1 MNVGTLMVI
10 AYPVALLLGSLLGF
24 LLKPK
29 VPAWLGLVVSGLL
42 ILGWVAGSY
51 TPEVS
56 PAVAWIIGL
65 VAFAVI
71 GFFYPIFGWFVGFE
85 PWFARRI
92 AFRAQRS
99 ISGLVVRLGLISIA
113 LGVAVME
120 IALSIVFG
128 FQDEI
133 HQKVIGFGG
142 HLTVGNLFQEYEN
155 ERDPLPR
162 YGDYIHEIEAMPEVV
177 NIQPFATKPALIR
190 SKSDQEGVFLKGVD
204 STFNWQFFSRYIK
217 QGTLPDLSK
226 GLKES
231 NEILISER
239 LSQLLDVHIGEKIL
253 AYFYEEKMRVRQ
265 LVVTGTYETGM
276 EEFDLLRVICDL
288 RMVQRIWGWN
298 EDEVEG
304 FEVNLK
310 SLDDLYEAQRE
321 VNYILPTDYECRT
334 VTQMYPEIFEWVEL
348 QHQNVWFIL
357 ALMIIISI
365 INMTSV
371 ILILILERNRTIG
384 LLKALGLTNAGLR
397 KVFVLNAMW
406 LILIGIALGNILG
419 LTLLWTQDAWG
430 WLQVDQANYFVN
442 VVPVKWTWDWFFLVN
457 AGVFIVCTLFMYVP
471 THFATRVSPVKSLRF
486 E

>member
-1 MNVGTLMVI
+1 MVI
-10 AYPVALLLGSLLGF
+10 AYPVALLLGSLAGY
-24 LLKPK
+24 LLKPAI
-29 VPAWLGLVVSGLL
+29 PGWLRAVLAGLGIGVWCMGEWALP
-42 ILGWVAGSY
+42 I
-51 TPEVS
+51 S
-56 PAVAWIIGL
+56 PAAVWIIGL
-65 VAFAVI
+65 AALTII
-71 GFFYPIFGWFVGFE
+71 GFCYPLFGWFWGFE
-85 PWFARRI
+85 AWFARRI

-99 ISGLVVRLGLISIA
+99 ISGLVVRLGLVSIA

-120 IALSIVFG
+120 ISLSIVFG
-128 FQDEI
+128 FQAEI
-133 HQKVIGFGG
+133 HQKVVGFGG

-162 YGDYIHEIEAMPEVV
+162 YGEFVEEIAQMPSVV
-177 NIQPFATKPALIR
+177 NIQPYATKPALIR
-190 SKSDQEGVFLKGVD
+190 SKTDQEGVFLKGVD
-204 STFNWQFFSRYIK
+204 GTFNWQFFDRYLK
-217 QGTLPDLSK
+217 QGQLPDLTK
-226 GLKES
+226 GQKES

-239 LSQLLDVHIGEKIL
+239 LAQLLDVQVGEKIL

-265 LVVTGTYETGM
+265 LTVTGTYETGM

-288 RMVQRIWGWN
+288 RMVQRIWGWE

-304 FEVNLK
+304 FEVNLHQ
-310 SLDDLYEAQRE
+310 LDDLYEAQRE
-321 VNYILPTDYECRT
+321 VNYLLPTDYECRT

-371 ILILILERNRTIG
+371 ILILILERTRTIG

-406 LILIGIALGNILG
+406 LILIGIAMGNILG
-419 LTLLWTQDAWG
+419 LTILWTQDAWG

-442 VVPVKWTWDWFFLVN
+442 IVPVKWTWDWFLVVN
-457 AGVFIVCTLFMYVP
+457 LGVFAVCTLFMYIP
-471 THFATRVSPVKSLRF
+471 THFATKVSPVKSLRF
-486 E
+486 D